1 MSSTP
6 NIEQFQPVIPFQKKV
21 IELIRNDWDYSKGVI
36 EIMLSGSV
44 GSAKSLL
51 MAHIGLTHAM
61 FYKQSV
67 VLLCRRALDDLKG
80 TLILKIQEHMD
91 GVLEEGEDYEYNR
104 SQGNFTFWNGS
115 RFESFSWADKNF
127 LRFRSVEA
135 SAALVEEL
143 TENKGEYWGFYKEMR
158 ARIGR
163 LPHVPEHFI
172 LSATNPDSPS
182 HPAYKYFIDTR
193 LENRKVFYSITRDN
207 PFLPRWYI
215 DQLYEIY
222 DEKEALRMLEGQWL
236 EIKSEVIY
244 YSFSDQNIIERYD
257 IKQELPIII
266 TFDFNIGIGK
276 PLSYCAM
283 QYNPELDSFFIF
295 NEWIIEG
302 ANTEEA
308 IGQSIE
314 DGLFRKN
321 EYFIIR
327 GDCNGRA
334 RTTKSNKTDY
344 EIIKNCL
351 RNLNINFDI
360 DIPNVNPQ
368 VRKRHI
374 MLNGYLKN
382 SVGRSR
388 IFITRNCKGC
398 IEGLR
403 LSTLKKGS
411 TYIEDDSYRFQHVTT
426 AIGYAIMRQL
436 DHNNSMKSARQVSF

>member
-6 NIEQFQPVIPFQKKV
+6 NIEQFRPVISFQKEC
-21 IELIRNDWDYSKGVI
+21 INLIRKEWDYSKGVV

-51 MAHIGLTHAM
+51 MAHIAVTHAM
-61 FYKQSV
+61 FYEQSV
-67 VLLCRRALDDLKG
+67 CLLCRRALDDLKG
-80 TLILKIQEHMD
+80 TLILKIIEHMD

-104 SQGNFTFWNGS
+104 SQGNFVFWNGS
-115 RFESFSWADKNF
+115 RLESFSWADKNF

-135 SAALVEEL
+135 SSACIEEL
-143 TENKGEYWGFYKEMR
+143 TENRGEYWGFYKELR

-163 LPHVPEHFI
+163 LSHVPEHFI

-182 HPAYKYFIDTR
+182 HPAYKYFIDTTI
-193 LENRKVFYSITRDN
+193 ESRKVFYSVTRDN
-207 PFLPRWYI
+207 PFLPPWYI
-215 DQLYEIY
+215 EQLYETY
-222 DEKEALRMLEGQWL
+222 DEKEALRMLEGKWI

-244 YSFSDQNIIERYD
+244 YAFTSDNIIERYD
-257 IKQELPIII
+257 VNPTLPIIV

-276 PLSYCAM
+276 PLSFCAM
-283 QYNPELDSFFIF
+283 QYNPEIDTFFIF

-308 IGQSIE
+308 IGQAIE
-314 DGLFRKN
+314 DELFTLSDQ
-321 EYFIIR
+321 FIIR

-334 RTTKSNKTDY
+334 RSTKSNKTDY

-351 RNLNINFDI
+351 RNLSISFDL

-368 VRKRHI
+368 IRKRHI
-374 MLNGYLKN
+374 TVNGYIKN
-382 SVGRSR
+382 STGRKR
-388 IFITRNCKGC
+388 LFVTRNCKGC

-411 TYIEDDSYRFQHVTT
+411 SYIEDDSFQYQHVTT
-426 AIGYAIMRQL
+426 AIGYAIMRQIEK
-436 DHNNSMKSARQVSF
+436 NNIHKNIRQLNF